1 METTNSQIDNS
12 GKKKKLILIGIG
24 VVVTGVAGYF
34 GYDYWQKRK
43 AAQDDAGDSADALPP
58 PPDKKAFHSTLT
70 KGSGSG
76 LNPQSDEFPLKKGSK
91 GSKVK
96 MLQRA
101 LIAKFGKSLLPKY
114 GADGD
119 FGNEMVSGLKRA
131 GLPSEVDQSTYDSLV
146 SGAGVSS
153 GSSIDAAAIGKILAD
168 AAVAG
173 DVSRMLPSLQKMSST
188 DDYTAVNR
196 EFENYNI
203 QGVRKT
209 LVNGLLSALS
219 DENQKQQ
226 VRLEFSRMGLK
237 YNGNK
242 WSLSG
247 IVGAVPIM
255 TTEATYVWAGPKEAI
270 KVPSQMVLGTEI
282 EERGGYTLFENN
294 GHHFLV
300 KTKSIKSL

>member
-1 METTNSQIDNS
+1 MEAQSSTGGSN
-12 GKKKKLILIGIG
+12 KKKIVLIGLG
-24 VVVTGVAGYF
+24 VVATGVAGYF
-34 GYDYWQKRK
+34 GYEWWQKRK
-43 AAQDDAGDSADALPP
+43 AAKDDAGDSADDGLPP
-58 PPDKKAFHSTLT
+58 APDKKTFHTPINT
-70 KGSGSG
+70 GSGSSSG
-76 LNPQSDEFPLKKGSK
+76 SDEFPLKKGSK

-96 MLQRA
+96 SLQRA
-101 LIAKFGKSLLPKY
+101 LIAKFGKSVLPKY

-119 FGNEMVSGLKRA
+119 FGNETTAGLKKA
-131 GLPSEVDQSTYDSLV
+131 GLPSEVDESTYNALL
-146 SGAGVSS
+146 SGNGTTAGTSVNAA
-153 GSSIDAAAIGKILAD
+153 GIAKALYDAAMAAD
-168 AAVAG
+168 ESAMIAG
-173 DVSRMLPSLQKMSST
+173 LQKMAST
-188 DDYTAVNR
+188 ADYSAVNS

-203 QGVRKT
+203 GGVRKT

-237 YNGNK
+237 YDGNK

-247 IVGAVPIM
+247 IVGATPIV
-255 TTEATYVWAGPKEAI
+255 TTEATYVWASPQEAI
-270 KVPSQMVLGTEI
+270 KVPVSMVLGTEI

>member
-1 METTNSQIDNS
+1 METTDSKTDNS
-12 GKKKKLILIGIG
+12 GRKKKIILIGLG
-24 VVVTGVAGYF
+24 VVAAGVGGYF
-34 GYDYWQKRK
+34 GYEWWQKRK
-43 AAQDDAGDSADALPP
+43 AAQDDSGDSGDALPP
-58 PPDKKAFHSTLT
+58 PPDKKTFHTGVT
-70 KGSGSG
+70 TGSGSSSG
-76 LNPQSDEFPLKKGSK
+76 NDEFPLKRGSK

-96 MLQRA
+96 SLQRA
-101 LIAKFGKSLLPKY
+101 LIAKFGKSILPKY

-119 FGNEMVSGLKRA
+119 FGNETVSGLKRA
-131 GLPSEVDQSTYDSLV
+131 GLPSEVDQATYESLV
-146 SGAGVSS
+146 SGVGVSA
-153 GSSIDAAAIGKILAD
+153 GSSIDAAGIGKSLVD

-173 DVSRMLPSLQKMSST
+173 DVSAMLPGLQKMSST
-188 DDYTAVNR
+188 DDYTTVNK

-203 QGVRKT
+203 GGVRKT

-237 YNGNK
+237 YNGSK

-255 TTEATYVWAGPKEAI
+255 TIEATYVWASPKEAV
-270 KVPSQMVLGTEI
+270 KVPASMILGTEV

-294 GHHFLV
+294 GRHFLV
-300 KTKSIKSL
+300 KTKSIKTL